1 MSPIRRS
8 KKTAPKK
15 KDGFARMRPGSQ
27 RKSSYLEEH
36 RIDFIDYKDV
46 KLLQRFLSPQGK
58 ILPRRLT
65 RLTPIEQRAATKAI
79 KMARHLAMLPFQSDA
94 EAY

>member
-1 MSPIRRS
+1 
-8 KKTAPKK
+8 
-15 KDGFARMRPGSQ
+15 MRPGAQ
-27 RKSSYLEEH
+27 RKSSFLEEH
-36 RIDFIDYKDV
+36 RIDFVDYKDV

-65 RLTPIEQRAATKAI
+65 RLTPIEQRAVTKAI

>member
-1 MSPIRRS
+1 MPPRRS
-8 KKTAPKK
+8 TKRTAKA
-15 KDGFARMRPGSQ
+15 KDSKSSRLRPGTQ

-36 RIDFIDYKDV
+36 RIDFVDYKDV

-65 RLTPIEQRAATKAI
+65 RLTPVEQRAVTKAI
-79 KMARHLAMLPFQSDA
+79 KMARHLAMLPFRSDA